1 MTVSDVID
9 GLLLVTGVAGFVG
22 SLMGQRPF
30 INESRMETLSGQV
43 GRKTIRW
50 IAALGYLFLG
60 VVGAARLLG

>member
-1 MTVSDVID
+1 MLRAVPHGRT
-9 GLLLVTGVAGFVG
+9 A
-22 SLMGQRPF
+22 PF
-30 INESRMETLSGQV
+30 RMETLSGQV